1 MKRYPRRSL
10 RSLNVVFVRALGLV
24 LPLVHVTI
32 SYAQQGGAA
41 PAGGGGGGAPPSSG
55 EGSGGSGTTT
65 TRVTT
70 GPTTYTNNP
79 LGSGV
84 APLPP
89 GGTLGGGNTQFSS
102 SKPIT
107 GNERDSF
114 DFRGG
119 TATGTVRGGEN
130 SSFTLGDGGGS
141 RAVGPAPGSHTVRK
155 GDTLWGIC
163 DFYFRNPYQWPRV
176 WAYNPQIQNPH
187 WIYPGDQVKLRGGG
201 GLLGDSANNN
211 NVAPSVASGS
221 GLVDRRRQVPPD
233 TIFLRNQ
240 GYIDDETN
248 NWGVLNGSVED
259 KLILS
264 DNDEVYLRIGSDH
277 DVKIGQDLTVYRP
290 LRSAGGGKLI
300 EIQGTVKVDQWNP
313 KERVA
318 RARITESLDAI
329 ERGARVGPIQ
339 RRFEV
344 VPPARNDKDVEA
356 TILTSIHSNVMYAQN
371 QVVFIDKGEEA
382 GLKPGNRLHV
392 IRKGDAWHATQPSK
406 SAAKRIALEED
417 SPAATE
423 SVPHPRDE
431 NALPEEVM
439 AELRVISTR
448 KGSSMCLVTQSRRE
462 LSPGDKAY
470 ARNGY

>member
-1 MKRYPRRSL
+1 MKRY
-10 RSLNVVFVRALGLV
+10 VVLALGFV
-24 LPLVHVTI
+24 LPVVHVTI
-32 SYAQQGGAA
+32 AFAQQGGAA
-41 PAGGGGGGAPPSSG
+41 PAGGGGGGGAPPASG
-55 EGSGGSGTTT
+55 EGGGTGGTSTTT

-70 GPTTYTNNP
+70 GPTTYQNNP

-114 DFRGG
+114 DFRQGG
-119 TATGTVRGGEN
+119 AAGTVRGSESG
-130 SSFTLGDGGGS
+130 SFTLGEGGGF
-141 RAVGPAPGSHTVRK
+141 RAAGPPPNSHTVRK
-155 GDTLWGIC
+155 GDTLWHIC
-163 DFYFRNPYQWPRV
+163 DFYFHNPYQWPRV
-176 WAYNPQIQNPH
+176 WSYNPQIQNPH

-201 GLLGDSANNN
+201 GMLADSANNGN
-211 NVAPSVASGS
+211 NPPATATGG

-233 TIFLRNQ
+233 TVFLRNQ
-240 GYIDDETN
+240 GYIDDSTN

-290 LRSAGGGKLI
+290 VRSIGDGKMI

-329 ERGARVGPIQ
+329 ERGASVGPIQ

-344 VPPARNDKDVEA
+344 VPPQRNDKDVEA
-356 TILTSIHSNVMYAQN
+356 TVLTSVHSNVMYAQN
-371 QVVFIDKGEEA
+371 SVVFIDKGEEA

-392 IRKGDAWHATQPSK
+392 IRKGDAYHRTQPSK
-406 SAAKRIALEED
+406 SAARRIAIED
-417 SPAATE
+417 DSTAAVE
-423 SVPHPRDE
+423 NVPKPRDE
-431 NALPEEVM
+431 STLPEEVM
-439 AELRVISTR
+439 AELRVVSVR
-448 KGSSMCLVTQSRRE
+448 KKSAMCLVTNSRRE
-462 LSPGDKAY
+462 LEAGDKAY

>member
-1 MKRYPRRSL
+1 MNRYVAL
-10 RSLNVVFVRALGLV
+10 AHALGFV
-24 LPLVHVTI
+24 LYVP
-32 SYAQQGGAA
+32 SAYAQQGGAA
-41 PAGGGGGGAPPSSG
+41 PGGGGGGAAPSGASG
-55 EGSGGSGTTT
+55 EGSAGGGGTSTTT

-70 GPTTYTNNP
+70 GPTTYQNNP

-107 GNERDSF
+107 GSERDGF

-119 TATGTVRGGEN
+119 GGGGGTVRGGEN
-130 SSFTLGDGGGS
+130 SSFVLGEGGGF
-141 RAVGPAPGSHTVRK
+141 RATGPTPNSHTVRK
-155 GDTLWGIC
+155 GDTLWAIC

-201 GLLGDSANNN
+201 SALADAAT
-211 NVAPSVASGS
+211 VPPSVANGS

-233 TIFLRNQ
+233 TVFLRNQ

-277 DVKIGQDLTVYRP
+277 DVKIGQELTIYRP
-290 LRSAGGGKLI
+290 LRRAGNGQMI

-318 RARITESLDAI
+318 RAKITESLDAI

-344 VPPARNDKDVEA
+344 VPPNRNDKDVEA
-356 TILTSIHSNVMYAQN
+356 TILTSLHSNVMYAQN
-371 QVVFIDKGEEA
+371 QVVFIDKGEES

-392 IRKGDAWHATQPSK
+392 IRKGDAWHQTQPSR
-406 SAAKRIALEED
+406 SSAKRIALEDE

-423 SVPHPRDE
+423 NVPHPRDD

-439 AELRVISTR
+439 AELRVIQAR

-462 LSPGDKAY
+462 LAPGDKAF